1 MPNKIDRIK
10 EFMRNQDLKQ
20 KNVKPDEQVED
31 IENPAVQNQ
40 LEAIW
45 KMLESLKDGMKVCN
59 KQLLDITAQKNAI
72 LAQVEE
78 EPFYGNKKD

>member
-10 EFMRNQDLKQ
+10 EYMRNQDLKQ
-20 KNVKPDEQVED
+20 KIEKPAEQVEE

-45 KMLESLKDGMKVCN
+45 RMLESLKDGMKDCN
-59 KQLLDITAQKNAI
+59 KQLLNITAQKNAI
-72 LAQVEE
+72 IAQVEE
-78 EPFYGNKKD
+78 ENFYANKKD

>member
-45 KMLESLKDGMKVCN
+45 KMLEKLKDGMKDCN
-59 KQLLDITAQKNAI
+59 KQLLDITA
-72 LAQVEE
+72 
-78 EPFYGNKKD
+78 

>member
-45 KMLESLKDGMKVCN
+45 KMLESLKDGMKDCN

-72 LAQVEE
+72 FAQVEE
-78 EPFYGNKKD
+78 EPFYDNIKD

>member
-45 KMLESLKDGMKVCN
+45 KMLESLKDGMKDCN

>member
-31 IENPAVQNQ
+31 IENPAVQN
-40 LEAIW
+40 
-45 KMLESLKDGMKVCN
+45 
-59 KQLLDITAQKNAI
+59 
-72 LAQVEE
+72 
-78 EPFYGNKKD
+78 